1 MRGLYNSIDQIIG
14 STPSMRLQRIKEKL
28 GLKADII
35 AKLEYLNP
43 AGSAKDRIAKAMIE
57 QAEAE
62 GILKPGGTIIEPTS
76 GNTGIGLCA
85 VGVPRG
91 YRVIIVM
98 PEDMSEERRKL
109 IKAYGGELVLT
120 SAAGSLPEA
129 LAKVDELHRSIPG
142 SIIAG
147 QFINPAN
154 PGIHYEKTAR
164 ELWEDANGQI
174 DVFVA
179 GMGTGGTIT
188 GTARYLKEQKPD
200 IRIVA
205 MEPKNAAVLQGEESG
220 PHKIQGI
227 GDGFVPDVMD
237 PGLVDEML
245 KISDDEAL
253 EYARMVSQTEGLLV
267 GISSGGY
274 LAAAVRLARR
284 PENEGKTIATVFM
297 DSGMRYFSTELF
309 D

>member
-154 PGIHYEKTAR
+154 PGIHYKETAR
-164 ELWEDANGQI
+164 ELWEDTNGQI

-188 GTARYLKEQKPD
+188 GMARYLKEQKPD

-205 MEPKNAAVLQGEESG
+205 MEPENAAVLQGEESG

>member
-43 AGSAKDRIAKAMIE
+43 AGSAKDRIAKAMID

-154 PGIHYEKTAR
+154 PGIHYKETAR
-164 ELWEDANGQI
+164 ELWEDADGQI

-205 MEPKNAAVLQGEESG
+205 MEPENAAVLHGEESG

-253 EYARMVSQTEGLLV
+253 KYARMVSQTEGLLV

>member
-1 MRGLYNSIDQIIG
+1 MID
-14 STPSMRLQRIKEKL
+14 
-28 GLKADII
+28 
-35 AKLEYLNP
+35 
-43 AGSAKDRIAKAMIE
+43 

-154 PGIHYEKTAR
+154 PGIHYEETAR
-164 ELWEDANGQI
+164 ELWEDADGQI

-205 MEPKNAAVLQGEESG
+205 MEPENAAVLQGEESG

-245 KISDDEAL
+245 KISDDEAF